1 MDGHKACQAWK
12 ESCQSE
18 DRLTTDILP
27 SATNKFQQESSDDD
41 DEKPVCIFLDND
53 EAHDLLSGLL
63 SSQPTRPTLTNDLMN

>member
-1 MDGHKACQAWK
+1 MDGHKACQ
-12 ESCQSE
+12 
-18 DRLTTDILP
+18 
-27 SATNKFQQESSDDD
+27 FQQESSDDD